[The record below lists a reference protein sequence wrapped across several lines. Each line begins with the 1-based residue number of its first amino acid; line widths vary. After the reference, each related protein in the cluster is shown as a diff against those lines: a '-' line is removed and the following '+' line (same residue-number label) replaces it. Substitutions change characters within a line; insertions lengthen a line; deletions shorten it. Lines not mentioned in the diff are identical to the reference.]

1 MTRSVTRRLHPVQLE
16 KASLTDAPR
25 RADASS
31 SSPRT
36 GSAVPWYW
44 QTVMFFW
51 VTSFLGLLIYE
62 WLAGI
67 FKAW

>member
-1 MTRSVTRRLHPVQLE
+1 MTRSVTRRPQAVQLE

-31 SSPRT
+31 SATRKD
-36 GSAVPWYW
+36 SAVPWYW
-44 QTVMFFW
+44 QIVMFFW